1 MDNWK
6 DIHPGFTKKLQ
17 KRWKSFGFDYEQV
30 EEWIKFYDFS
40 PFDVDFAAYI
50 GDNNLIISEIT
61 KEDLT
66 KLREE
71 YNEAVKDK
79 ETDFIFEEES
89 EEEEEEIITSSERD
103 WRDIHRDF
111 TPELVQR
118 WQECGFSYEET
129 SDWINTGMGI
139 ADAEFCAWLRDVKRV
154 GTEWVLNNGNV
165 EQLQNEHQQ
174 YCLLITQQV
183 QTKY

>member
-1 MDNWK
+1 MDNWIN
-6 DIHPGFTKKLQ
+6 IHPGFTKKLQ
-17 KRWKSFGFDYEQV
+17 KRWEGFGFVYEQV

-40 PFDVDFAAYI
+40 PFDADFAAYI
-50 GDNNLIISEIT
+50 GDNDLIISEMT

-66 KLREE
+66 KIREK
-71 YNEAVKDK
+71 YNEEVKNK
-79 ETDFIFEEES
+79 ERDFVFEEES
-89 EEEEEEIITSSERD
+89 EEEGEITITSSERN
-103 WRDIHRDF
+103 WRDIHCDF
-111 TPELVQR
+111 TPELVQW
-118 WQECGFSYEET
+118 WQGCGFSYEET
-129 SDWINTGMGI
+129 SDWINIGMGI

-154 GTEWVLNNGNV
+154 DTEWVLNNGNV

>member
-1 MDNWK
+1 MDNWE

-17 KRWKSFGFDYEQV
+17 KRWENFGFVYEQV

-50 GDNNLIISEIT
+50 GDSNLIISEMT
-61 KEDLT
+61 KEDLAE
-66 KLREE
+66 LRKE
-71 YNEAVKDK
+71 YDEAVKIK
-79 ETDFIFEEES
+79 KIEFPFEEES
-89 EEEEEEIITSSERD
+89 EEEEIITSSERN
-103 WRDIHRDF
+103 WRNIRRDF
-111 TPELVQR
+111 IPELVQW

-129 SDWINTGMGI
+129 SDWINIGMGI

-174 YCLLITQQV
+174 YCLLINQQV